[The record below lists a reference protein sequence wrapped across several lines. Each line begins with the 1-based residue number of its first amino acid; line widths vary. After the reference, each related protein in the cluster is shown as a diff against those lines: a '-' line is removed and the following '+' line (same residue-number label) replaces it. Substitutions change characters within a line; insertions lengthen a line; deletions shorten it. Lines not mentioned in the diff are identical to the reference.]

1 MQDLDDIL
9 KRIWPKVRED
19 HFFPELP
26 APEIQDG
33 GDRVGLEIKGK
44 QIALSRTFIEQMSET
59 LPPRLII
66 EGLLDHAVS
75 HYTYCPWD
83 FYTHLMIYKE
93 ARSVLGD
100 RTMARKA
107 ADCFMDVV
115 ADTHCVRQKRTP
127 LPDIYRN
134 TRKDWLNV
142 AMCALYQKIWG
153 LDLGVDKF
161 EKTVTRLARIPYLD
175 RSRWPESMRRFALV
189 FEELSRQEDHQQED
203 PGKKDENKDRMDNHS
218 MDQYSPQ
225 QIEDGLQRLARES
238 ETPMEFKAILE
249 DIEEE
254 IPSSLKKKGKQMG
267 VGKGAGLDGDVR
279 YYMKLAQNYA
289 LPIQKRPMER
299 SGSLYPYN
307 HVPWEVGQPFYDI
320 DPFKSFGKLMP
331 GLTKSWQRIEGEMY
345 GHETGTPDCMVIIDS
360 SASMMEPR
368 KVISHAVLG
377 AACAVDAYLR
387 KGASVAVYNFSD
399 ADAGD
404 EYILQYSRD
413 KKRIYDGLC
422 RYFGGGTH
430 LHLERIRAFQS
441 KRLPDIFMITDMQIT
456 NLENLVQYFNECEN
470 RITVVAIGQNLESR
484 TFQQTM
490 AVQYNVKIYRVEN
503 QKDIPNIILGKVRD
517 YLNIPGNLL

>member
-1 MQDLDDIL
+1 MQELDDII
-9 KRIWPKVRED
+9 KSIWPKVRED

-26 APEIQDG
+26 APEILDG
-33 GDRVGLEIKGK
+33 GERVGLEIKGK
-44 QIALSRTFIEQMSET
+44 KIALSRAFIEQMSEA

-83 FYTHLMIYKE
+83 FYTHLKIYKE
-93 ARSVLGD
+93 ARLVLED
-100 RTMARKA
+100 KTIARKA

-134 TRKDWLNV
+134 IQKDRLNST
-142 AMCALYQKIWG
+142 MCALYQKIWG
-153 LDLGVDKF
+153 LDLGVKEF
-161 EKTVTRLARIPYLD
+161 EDAADRLSRIPYLD

-189 FEELSRQEDHQQED
+189 FEELGREEDHQQED
-203 PGKKDENKDRMDNHS
+203 SPQKEENKNRMDNHS

-267 VGKGAGLDGDVR
+267 LGKGAGLDGNVL

-289 LPIQKRPMER
+289 LPVQKRPMER
-299 SGSLYPYN
+299 SGSLYPHN
-307 HVPWEVGQPFYDI
+307 HIPWEIGQPFHDI

-331 GLTKSWQRIEGEMY
+331 GLTKSWQRTEGEMY
-345 GHETGTPDCMVIIDS
+345 GHEIGTPNCMVIIDS
-360 SASMMEPR
+360 SASMVEPG
-368 KVISHAVLG
+368 KDTSHAVLG

-404 EYILQYSRD
+404 EYILNYSRD

-422 RYFGGGTH
+422 CYFGGGTR

-456 NLENLVQYFNECEN
+456 NLENLVQYFNVCQN

-490 AVQYNVKIYRVEN
+490 ALQHNVQIYQVEN
-503 QKDIPNIILGKVRD
+503 QTDIPKIILGKVRD
-517 YLNIPGNLL
+517 YLNIPGNSL